1 MLKTSLL
8 AKTLLGLLFIT
19 SIVLSLRYP
28 FLLSSEG
35 ILTSIDE
42 APHAWLIK
50 SLMDGAP
57 LFFYFSDINYH
68 GITIGLAAIPFFWML
83 GVNALAYKLPAIM
96 FHSLYIL
103 TSYFIARRIDKK
115 IGLLVVF
122 LLLLPSPYF
131 LQITTNNWPHH
142 VVALFGNIIF
152 LILME
157 LKQTEQKPKKGLVFL
172 FFLIAGFSIYTYT
185 YSILFIFS
193 SFVLFAL
200 THTSWGDVR
209 SRLQNFKSF
218 FFTSGGDNQKLKI
231 VRTLDIIILLFLL
244 AILFSYVFGGFG
256 LDIAGIS
263 IFQIN
268 KLHKPVFQL
277 LILIAI
283 RCLIYRRDLKEKLN
297 QSKQFLKRFDRETKS
312 LIIISLSGL
321 TIGLF
326 PRLLSIILGQV
337 KRGGQGFDIDFS
349 PIKLALHFQGLF
361 TTTFPNLL
369 GLREHIHALVA
380 KNETSAYSLT
390 MAGLS
395 VALLGLFL
403 AATFSFFSTHSKSIK
418 KIFKAQQLDYK
429 PELILIILFFTVCGA
444 NIISQTGPL
453 SPRYIYPLYMVLI
466 IWLSLFLKKIRKKSS
481 IAYILI
487 LLVWSGFYLTQ
498 NYEKMTDSLIMKDF
512 KVVNRKEPLNDV
524 IKFCRSKNI
533 EVAYGDF
540 SHVYKANFLGDNSPF
555 FIEYLTKPKYY
566 SSGYF
571 QAKAEQSRSQSNFAV
586 VTDQDDIESIY
597 LKYLL
602 ENKVAFNSTA
612 FDNYTVYY
620 DFKGRSSQ
628 IEALRILMDKHYI
641 Y

>member
-28 FLLSSEG
+28 YLLSSEYY
-35 ILTSIDE
+35 LSSIDE

-122 LLLLPSPYF
+122 LLLLPPPYIMA
-131 LQITTNNWPHH
+131 ITQQNWPHH
-142 VVALFGNIIF
+142 LVALLGNIMF

-200 THTSWGDVR
+200 THTSWGEVR
-209 SRLQNFKSF
+209 SRALNFKPNY
-218 FFTSGGDNQKLKI
+218 FTSGRDNQKQKI
-231 VRTLDIIILLFLL
+231 VRVLDIIIFLFVL

-256 LDIAGIS
+256 LDISGIS

-297 QSKQFLKRFDRETKS
+297 QTKPTRKRIRKE
-312 LIIISLSGL
+312 
-321 TIGLF
+321 
-326 PRLLSIILGQV
+326 
-337 KRGGQGFDIDFS
+337 KR
-349 PIKLALHFQGLF
+349 PI
-361 TTTFPNLL
+361 
-369 GLREHIHALVA
+369 
-380 KNETSAYSLT
+380 
-390 MAGLS
+390 
-395 VALLGLFL
+395 
-403 AATFSFFSTHSKSIK
+403 FFVPAIN
-418 KIFKAQQLDYK
+418 
-429 PELILIILFFTVCGA
+429 LILI
-444 NIISQTGPL
+444 
-453 SPRYIYPLYMVLI
+453 
-466 IWLSLFLKKIRKKSS
+466 
-481 IAYILI
+481 
-487 LLVWSGFYLTQ
+487 
-498 NYEKMTDSLIMKDF
+498 
-512 KVVNRKEPLNDV
+512 
-524 IKFCRSKNI
+524 
-533 EVAYGDF
+533 
-540 SHVYKANFLGDNSPF
+540 
-555 FIEYLTKPKYY
+555 
-566 SSGYF
+566 
-571 QAKAEQSRSQSNFAV
+571 
-586 VTDQDDIESIY
+586 VT
-597 LKYLL
+597 
-602 ENKVAFNSTA
+602 F
-612 FDNYTVYY
+612 
-620 DFKGRSSQ
+620 
-628 IEALRILMDKHYI
+628 
-641 Y
+641 